1 MSKLEGRVALVT
13 GGSRG
18 IGRGISLKLARRGMC
33 VAINYTSSKNYAE
46 QVASEIIS
54 HGGRSLAVRA
64 DVSRSDE
71 VEAMVKTIQKELGT
85 IGVLVNNAGT
95 GDLDYKGVSS
105 VTEDTWDRIHS
116 VNLKGTFLCCR
127 AVIPSMLEEHWGRI
141 INISSTAGITG
152 GTSGAHYASSKG
164 GIISFTRALAK
175 ELASSGITV
184 NSVAPG
190 KIDTD
195 LFRASTPAEDIQEVT
210 GKIPVGRLGK
220 PEDIASAVAFFALPG
235 SEFITGQVLVVS
247 GGY

>member
-1 MSKLEGRVALVT
+1 MSKPHTLVALVT

-18 IGRGISLKLARRGMC
+18 IGRGISLELARRGMY
-33 VAINYTSSKNYAE
+33 VAINYTSSKDHAE
-46 QVASEIIS
+46 RVASEIINQ
-54 HGGRSLAVRA
+54 GGRSIAVRA
-64 DVSRSDE
+64 DISRSDE
-71 VEAMVKTIQKELGT
+71 VDAMVNIVERELGT

-95 GDLDYKGVSS
+95 GDLDYKGVPY
-105 VTEDTWDRIHS
+105 VTEDTWDRIHA

-127 AVIPSMLEEHWGRI
+127 SVIPSMLEEQWGRI

-152 GTSGAHYASSKG
+152 GTSGAHYAASKG
-164 GIISFTRALAK
+164 GVITFTKALAK

-195 LFRASTPAEDIQEVT
+195 LFRASTPEEDIPGVMK
-210 GKIPVGRLGK
+210 KIPVGRLGK
-220 PEDIASAVAFFALPG
+220 PEDIASAVAFFTLPS